1 MEHHG
6 DFGLMKSGHKEQETR
21 VNAYDSAKIAEIV
34 QQVLARL
41 DASSQKEKALSASPS
56 KDKQR
61 TTSAAIT
68 EKIITSRTIQEQSEL
83 TSQIFVSATAI
94 VTPAARDDA
103 RSRNIQIQHCV
114 QLPDKQQPDQQ
125 QIRIIDYADPDRAN
139 AVTQQLAIRG
149 ITTGTSKIVLTETPA
164 KEVHFQ
170 CSRNNEVAVMIGSF
184 NDIQRFSDEITPTVW
199 VLDMQRLTF
208 SAVVNAAAQISKTR
222 RVDR

>member
-1 MEHHG
+1 MERHG
-6 DFGLMKSGHKEQETR
+6 DFGLMKSGHKEQATR

-41 DASSQKEKALSASPS
+41 DAPSQKEKSLSASLL
-56 KDKQR
+56 KDQQR

-68 EKIITSRTIQEQSEL
+68 EKIISSRTIQEQSEL
-83 TSQIFVSATAI
+83 TSQIFVSPTAI

-103 RSRNIQIQHCV
+103 RSRNIQIQRSV
-114 QLPDKQQPDQQ
+114 QLPDGQQPDQQ
-125 QIRIIDYADPDRAN
+125 KIRIIDYADPDRAN

-149 ITTGTSKIVLTETPA
+149 ITTGTSKIILTETPA

-222 RVDR
+222 RVD